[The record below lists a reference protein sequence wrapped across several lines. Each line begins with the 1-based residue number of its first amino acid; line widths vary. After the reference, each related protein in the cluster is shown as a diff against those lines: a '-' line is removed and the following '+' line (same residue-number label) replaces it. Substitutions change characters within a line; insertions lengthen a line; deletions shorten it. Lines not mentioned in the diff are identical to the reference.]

1 MSTSNNKKT
10 DITALGFIPKL
21 LPILLA
27 VVLWSVLTFQDGQIL
42 RKTENL
48 SLFLSDYQFLN
59 ECLSIPGGFTGWAGA
74 FLTQFLYL
82 PWLGSLIW
90 IMLLLFSARLTVK
103 AFSIPDRMT
112 ALAYI
117 PAVAIITLNVSLGYG
132 IFLMRGQDYFF
143 STVLGYISALVPL
156 LLEKNMTS
164 SWKILLFRF
173 VWITAGFMLFGS
185 YALAGALASLISGIR
200 NRNAVVSCITAAL
213 IIITPLVLYNL
224 YTSYRLADTLYLGLP
239 QVSVKDWNSRIYT
252 PLFIVLAYLPLMALA
267 PFIRADKLKW
277 SHNGILFNTTCYLLF
292 AATVY
297 LMHYGELTFRT
308 EVAMSNAI
316 DDLEWQKAVDI
327 FNDAAKSRSK
337 ADARAYESRTAEL
350 KGVSNQEQ
358 REEIIEKYSGR
369 FYEPT
374 RLMVLYRDLAMV
386 KMDKALDYAF
396 TMKDGAY
403 KPVSTTLVPIVIQAG
418 KQLYLHYGLENM
430 CYRWCFEDIVALG
443 MSVNSLKYLAMQSVA
458 TGQWALAAKY
468 LDQLDKTMFHRK
480 WADSQRA
487 LLSNPEKVSSTA
499 PYDHIRKLMCIDE
512 KMSADL
518 SKAELYLLSNFT
530 SKRPLNATPEYD
542 KVALFWAMRSLN
554 DQQFWKWLSYYT
566 KSNHVK
572 TLPIHVQEAA
582 LFYNSMQKMT
592 DNLPIDSKV
601 SESFNSFMKYAD
613 THMIRSVKESKYPYE
628 QRFGRTFYFFYY
640 FSRDI
645 ASY

>member
-1 MSTSNNKKT
+1 MLTSSNKKT
-10 DITALGFIPKL
+10 YLTALGPISGF
-21 LPILLA
+21 LPFVLA
-27 VVLWSVLTFQDGQIL
+27 VILWLVLAIHDGQIL
-42 RKTENL
+42 KKTENL
-48 SLFLSDYQFLN
+48 SLFLSDYLFLK
-59 ECLSIPGGFTGWAGA
+59 ECLSIPGGVIGWAGA

-82 PWLGSLIW
+82 PWIGSLIW
-90 IMLLLFSARLTVK
+90 ILLLLFSARLTVK
-103 AFSIPDRMT
+103 AFSIPDRMA

-117 PAVAIITLNVSLGYG
+117 PAVAIIALNVSLGYG
-132 IFLMRGQDYFF
+132 IFLMKGRDYFF
-143 STVLGYISALVPL
+143 STVLGYISALIPML
-156 LLEKNMTS
+156 IEKHLTS
-164 SWKILLFRF
+164 SWRIMLFRF
-173 VWITAGFMLFGS
+173 VWITVGFMLLGT
-185 YALAGALASLISGIR
+185 YAIAGVLASLISGIR
-200 NRNAVVSCITAAL
+200 NRNATVSCITVAL
-213 IIITPLVLYNL
+213 IIIAPLVLYSF

-239 QVSVKDWNSRIYT
+239 QISVRDWNTRIRT
-252 PLFIVLAYLPLMALA
+252 PLFIVLAYLPLMAMA
-267 PFIRADKLKW
+267 PFRRADGLKW
-277 SHNGILFNTTCYLLF
+277 LHNGYIFNTTCYLIF

-297 LMHYGELTFRT
+297 LMHYGELTFRA

-327 FNDAAKSRSK
+327 FNDAAKSRIK
-337 ADARAYESRTAEL
+337 ADARAFESRTAEL
-350 KGVSNQEQ
+350 KGVSDPQL
-358 REEIIEKYSGR
+358 REEIIEKYSAR

-374 RLMVLYRDLAMV
+374 RIMVLYRDLAMI

-396 TMKDGAY
+396 TMKDGAH

-458 TGQWALAAKY
+458 TGQWALAGKY
-468 LDQLDKTMFHRK
+468 LDQLDKTLFHRK
-480 WADSQRA
+480 WAHGQRT
-487 LLSNPEKVSSTA
+487 LLGNPDKVSAAA
-499 PYDHIRKLMCIDE
+499 PYDQIQKLMCIDE

-530 SKRPLNATPEYD
+530 SRRPVNATPEYD

-572 TLPIHVQEAA
+572 ALPIHVQEAA
-582 LFYNSMQKMT
+582 LFYNSMQKMA
-592 DNLPIDSKV
+592 DNLPIDNKV
-601 SESFNSFMKYAD
+601 SESFNAFMKYAD
-613 THMIRSVKESKYPYE
+613 THNIRSVKESKYPYE
-628 QRFGRTFYFFYY
+628 QRFGHTFYFFYY

>member
-1 MSTSNNKKT
+1 MSASKNNKT
-10 DITALGFIPKL
+10 STAVTGLISRLFPY
-21 LPILLA
+21 LLA
-27 VVLWSVLTFQDGQIL
+27 AALWFVLTIMDGQVL
-42 RKTENL
+42 KKTENL
-48 SLFLSDYQFLN
+48 SLFLFDCSFLR
-59 ECLSIPGGFTGWAGA
+59 ESLSTPGGFLGWAGS
-74 FLTQFLYL
+74 FLTQFLHL

-90 IMLLLFSARLTVK
+90 ILLLLLSARLTERT
-103 AFSIPDRMT
+103 FSIPDHLA

-117 PAVAIITLNVSLGYG
+117 PAVAIIVLNVSLGYG
-132 IFLMRGQDYFF
+132 IFLMREQDYFF

-156 LLEKNMTS
+156 IYEKHLTS
-164 SWKILLFRF
+164 TWKTLLFRV
-173 VWITAGFMLFGS
+173 VWITAGFMLLGT
-185 YALAGALASLISGIR
+185 YALVGALAALLAGIR
-200 NRNAVVSCITAAL
+200 DRKVAVTFITAAMIIL
-213 IIITPLVLYNL
+213 IPLALYNI
-224 YTSYRLADTLYLGLP
+224 YTTYRLADTIYMGLP
-239 QVSVKDWNSRIYT
+239 QISVNEWNTRIYT
-252 PLFIVLAYLPLMALA
+252 PVFVVLAFLPLMALL
-267 PFIRADKLKW
+267 PIKRTDSLKW
-277 SHNGILFNTTCYLLF
+277 PLNGFIFNTSCYLLF

-308 EVAMSNAI
+308 EIAMSNAI

-327 FNDAAKSRSK
+327 FNDAAKSRSR

-350 KGVSNQEQ
+350 KGVSNAELREQ
-358 REEIIEKYSGR
+358 IIDKYSDR

-396 TMKDGAY
+396 TMKDGAH

-430 CYRWCFEDIVALG
+430 CYRWCFEDIVVLG
-443 MSVNSLKYLAMQSVA
+443 MSVNSLKYLTMQSVA
-458 TGQWALAAKY
+458 TGQWALAGKY
-468 LDQLDKTMFHRK
+468 LDQLDKTLFHRR
-480 WADSQRA
+480 WAESQRA
-487 LLSNPEKVSSTA
+487 LLGHPDLVSATA
-499 PYDHIRKLMCIDE
+499 PYDQILKLMCIDE

-530 SKRPLNATPEYD
+530 SKRPQNATPEYD
-542 KVALFWAMRSLN
+542 RVALFWAMRSLN

-572 TLPIHVQEAA
+572 TLPRHVQEAA
-582 LFYNSMQKMT
+582 LFYNSMQKMIN
-592 DNLPIDSKV
+592 DLPVDSQV
-601 SESFNSFMKYAD
+601 SENFNAFVKYAD
-613 THMIRSVKESKYPYE
+613 THTIRSVKESKYPYE

>member
-10 DITALGFIPKL
+10 GLTALGFIPGF
-21 LPILLA
+21 LPFVLA
-27 VVLWSVLTFQDGQIL
+27 AVLWFVLTFQDGQIL
-42 RKTENL
+42 KKTENL
-48 SLFLSDYQFLN
+48 SLFLSDYQFLK
-59 ECLSIPGGFTGWAGA
+59 ECMSIPGGFTGWTGA

-90 IMLLLFSARLTVK
+90 ILLLLLSARLTVK
-103 AFSIPDRMT
+103 AFSIPSRMA

-117 PAVAIITLNVSLGYG
+117 PAVAIISLNVSLGYG

-143 STVLGYISALVPL
+143 STVIGYISALLPL
-156 LLEKNMTS
+156 LIEKHLTS
-164 SWKILLFRF
+164 SWRIMLFRF
-173 VWITAGFMLFGS
+173 VWITVGFMLFGS
-185 YALAGALASLISGIR
+185 YALAGALASLILGIR
-200 NRNAVVSCITAAL
+200 NRNVAVSCVTVAL
-213 IIITPLVLYNL
+213 IIIMPLVLYNL
-224 YTSYRLADTLYLGLP
+224 YTTYRLADTLYLGLP
-239 QVSVKDWNSRIYT
+239 QISVRDWYTRIHT
-252 PLFIVLAYLPLMALA
+252 PMLIVLAYLPLMALV
-267 PFIRADKLKW
+267 PFRRTDELKW
-277 SHNGILFNTTCYLLF
+277 SRNGILFNSTCYLLF

-297 LMHYGELTFRT
+297 LMHYCELTFRA

-327 FNDAAKSRSK
+327 FNDAAKSHSK
-337 ADARAYESRTAEL
+337 ADARAYRSRTDEL
-350 KGVSNQEQ
+350 KGVSNPEQ

-374 RLMVLYRDLAMV
+374 RLMVLYRDLAMI

-396 TMKDGAY
+396 TMKDGAH

-458 TGQWALAAKY
+458 TGQWALAGKY

-487 LLSNPEKVSSTA
+487 LLGNPDKVSSTA
-499 PYDHIRKLMCIDE
+499 PYDHILKLMCIDE

-530 SKRPLNATPEYD
+530 SRRPQNATPEYD

-572 TLPIHVQEAA
+572 ALPIHVQEAA
-582 LFYNSMQKMT
+582 LFYNSMQKMA
-592 DNLPIDSKV
+592 DNLPIDNKV
-601 SESFNSFMKYAD
+601 SESFNAFMKYAD
-613 THMIRSVKESKYPYE
+613 THNIRSVKESKYPYE
-628 QRFGRTFYFFYY
+628 QRFGHTFYFFYY